1 MAEVNHDILF
11 ARLIVESGLCSDE
24 ELKMCKEKLKALE
37 SDDTA
42 SLEKILLEEGLI
54 TKRQA
59 ERIKKTVT
67 EQKKTSHQIPGYKVL
82 GKLGAG
88 AMAVVY
94 KAKQLSLD
102 RTVAINILQLDYN
115 QNPK

>member
-1 MAEVNHDILF
+1 MAEINHDILF
-11 ARLIVESGLCSDE
+11 ARLVAEPRLCSKE
-24 ELKMCKEKLKALE
+24 ELKVCKEKLKALE